1 MFGPFLDVQGAW
13 GGRRKTWLMCSVLQ
27 LLLRVLD
34 SAGKNFSVKVQEF
47 CPKRVQLKAFHLR
60 RDIGTDIHV
69 LVQ

>member
-1 MFGPFLDVQGAW
+1 
-13 GGRRKTWLMCSVLQ
+13 MCSVLQ